1 MPDIW
6 IYEEDIM
13 IGYEL
18 KLTIYMEQNK
28 VLWLYRLFVN
38 ILIKFTIQITK
49 YKEYI
54 NARYLDR
61 SM

>member
-38 ILIKFTIQITK
+38 ILIKFTLLIIK